1 MKKPNKFITLILLT
15 GLALS
20 LSACANAPTTATGAG
35 NGQYQTITPESAR
48 DWLAKDSKIVL
59 LDVRTA
65 EEYAEKRIPNSQL
78 LPYDEIFNRESELP
92 ADKNTPIIVY
102 CRTGR
107 RSEIAAQSLL
117 KLGFTAVYDLGGI
130 QDWPYETISG

>member
-1 MKKPNKFITLILLT
+1 MRKSKKIISLILLT
-15 GLALS
+15 GLALG
-20 LSACANAPTTATGAG
+20 LPACANTPTTVVVNG
-35 NGQYQTITPESAR
+35 NGQYQTITAEAAR
-48 DWLAKDSKIVL
+48 DWLAKDSKVVL

-65 EEYAEKRIPNSQL
+65 EEFAEMRIPNSQL
-78 LPYDEIFNRESELP
+78 LPYDEIIDRQSELP

-107 RSEIAAQSLL
+107 RSELAALSLL
-117 KLGFTAVYDLGGI
+117 ELGYTSVYDLGGI

>member
-1 MKKPNKFITLILLT
+1 MRKSKKIISLILLT
-15 GLALS
+15 GLALG
-20 LSACANAPTTATGAG
+20 LPACANTPKTVVVNG
-35 NGQYQTITPESAR
+35 NGQYQTITAEAAR
-48 DWLAKDSKIVL
+48 DWLAKDSKVVL

-65 EEYAEKRIPNSQL
+65 EEFAEMRIPNSQL
-78 LPYDEIFNRESELP
+78 LPYDEIIDRQSELP

-107 RSEIAAQSLL
+107 RSELAALSLL
-117 KLGFTAVYDLGGI
+117 ELGYTSVYDLGGI